1 MNKKIII
8 VALLIIAMLAGCG
21 TTKTETI
28 DHSASSVQSTE
39 ESQAKT
45 SKVTPEPEEPQVKTS
60 EVIPDPEEMF
70 PDAHVSILLYNK
82 PTTYYQIKEYTDG
95 DYEAYV
101 DACIEAGFDDIQFK
115 GGTDGNEMFLA
126 YDQNHEFYLDVGISP
141 DYGIIN
147 ITCSVVDKEGE

>member
-1 MNKKIII
+1 MHRKII
-8 VALLIIAMLAGCG
+8 VMALLVIAMLTGCG
-21 TTKTETI
+21 MNKTETV
-28 DHSASSVQSTE
+28 DHSASSIQSTE
-39 ESQAKT
+39 ES
-45 SKVTPEPEEPQVKTS
+45 QVKTS

-70 PDAHVSILLYNK
+70 PDAHVAILLYNK
-82 PTTYYQIKEYTDG
+82 PTTYYQITEYTDG

-101 DACIEAGFDDIQFK
+101 NACIEAGFNDIQFK

-147 ITCSVVDKEGE
+147 ITCSVVDEEEKCD

>member
-1 MNKKIII
+1 MNRKIII
-8 VALLIIAMLAGCG
+8 MTLLVIAMLTGCS
-21 TTKTETI
+21 TNKTETI
-28 DHSASSVQSTE
+28 THSTSSVTST
-39 ESQAKT
+39 
-45 SKVTPEPEEPQVKTS
+45 EEPQVKTS

-82 PTTYYQIKEYTDG
+82 PTTYYQVKDYADG

-115 GGTDGNEMFLA
+115 SGTDGNEMFLA

-141 DYGIIN
+141 EYGIIN
-147 ITCSVVDKEGE
+147 ITCSVVDKEEGE

>member
-1 MNKKIII
+1 MHRKIII
-8 VALLIIAMLAGCG
+8 MTLLVIATFTGCG
-21 TTKTETI
+21 TNKTETV
-28 DHSASSVQSTE
+28 DHSVQSIQSTE
-39 ESQAKT
+39 E
-45 SKVTPEPEEPQVKTS
+45 PRVKTS

-70 PDAHVSILLYNK
+70 PDAHVAILLYNK
-82 PTTYYQIKEYTDG
+82 PTTYYQVKEYADG

-141 DYGIIN
+141 EYGIIN
-147 ITCSVVDKEGE
+147 ITCSVADNEEK

>member
-1 MNKKIII
+1 MHGKIII
-8 VALLIIAMLAGCG
+8 MTLLVIAMLTGCG

-28 DHSASSVQSTE
+28 NNSTSSITSTE
-39 ESQAKT
+39 ES
-45 SKVTPEPEEPQVKTS
+45 QVKTS

-70 PDAHVSILLYNK
+70 PNAHVAILLYNK
-82 PTTYYQIKEYTDG
+82 PTTYYQITEYADC
-95 DYEAYV
+95 DYEDYV
-101 DACIEAGFDDIQFK
+101 NACIEAGFNDIQFK

-147 ITCSVVDKEGE
+147 ITCSVVDEEEKCD

>member
-1 MNKKIII
+1 MHRKIII
-8 VALLIIAMLAGCG
+8 MTLLVIATFTGCG
-21 TTKTETI
+21 TNKTDTV
-28 DHSASSVQSTE
+28 DHSVQSIQSTE
-39 ESQAKT
+39 E
-45 SKVTPEPEEPQVKTS
+45 PRVKTS

-70 PDAHVSILLYNK
+70 PDAHVAILLYNK
-82 PTTYYQIKEYTDG
+82 PTTYYQVKEYADG

-141 DYGIIN
+141 EYGIIN
-147 ITCSVVDKEGE
+147 ITCSVADDEEEEK

>member
-1 MNKKIII
+1 MHRKIII
-8 VALLIIAMLAGCG
+8 MTLLVIATFTGCG
-21 TTKTETI
+21 TNKTETV
-28 DHSASSVQSTE
+28 DHSVQSIQST
-39 ESQAKT
+39 K
-45 SKVTPEPEEPQVKTS
+45 EPRVKTS

-70 PDAHVSILLYNK
+70 PDAHVAILLYNK
-82 PTTYYQIKEYTDG
+82 PTTYYQVKEYADG

-141 DYGIIN
+141 EYGIIN
-147 ITCSVVDKEGE
+147 ITCSVADDAEEK

>member
-1 MNKKIII
+1 MHRKIII
-8 VALLIIAMLAGCG
+8 MTLLVIAMFTGCG
-21 TTKTETI
+21 MNKTETV
-28 DHSASSVQSTE
+28 DHSVQSIQSTE
-39 ESQAKT
+39 E
-45 SKVTPEPEEPQVKTS
+45 PRVKTS

-70 PDAHVSILLYNK
+70 PDAHVAILLYNK
-82 PTTYYQIKEYTDG
+82 PTTYYQVKEYADG

-141 DYGIIN
+141 EYGIIN
-147 ITCSVVDKEGE
+147 ITCSVAADDEEEK

>member
-1 MNKKIII
+1 MHRKIII
-8 VALLIIAMLAGCG
+8 MTLLVIATFTGCG
-21 TTKTETI
+21 TNKTETV
-28 DHSASSVQSTE
+28 DHSVQSIQSTE
-39 ESQAKT
+39 E
-45 SKVTPEPEEPQVKTS
+45 PRVKTS

-70 PDAHVSILLYNK
+70 PDAHVAILLYNK
-82 PTTYYQIKEYTDG
+82 PTTYYQVKEYADG

-141 DYGIIN
+141 EYGIIN
-147 ITCSVVDKEGE
+147 ITCSVADDEEEK

>member
-1 MNKKIII
+1 MHRKIII
-8 VALLIIAMLAGCG
+8 MTLLVIATFTGCG
-21 TTKTETI
+21 TNKTETV
-28 DHSASSVQSTE
+28 DNSVQSIQSTE
-39 ESQAKT
+39 E
-45 SKVTPEPEEPQVKTS
+45 PRVKTS

-70 PDAHVSILLYNK
+70 PDAHVAILLYNK
-82 PTTYYQIKEYTDG
+82 PTTYYQVKEYADG

-141 DYGIIN
+141 EYGIIN
-147 ITCSVVDKEGE
+147 ITCSVADDDEEK

>member
-1 MNKKIII
+1 MHRKIII
-8 VALLIIAMLAGCG
+8 MTLLVIATFTGCG
-21 TTKTETI
+21 TNKTETV
-28 DHSASSVQSTE
+28 DHSVQSIQST
-39 ESQAKT
+39 K
-45 SKVTPEPEEPQVKTS
+45 EPRVKTS

-70 PDAHVSILLYNK
+70 PDAHVAILLYNK
-82 PTTYYQIKEYTDG
+82 PTTYYQVKEYADG

-141 DYGIIN
+141 EYGIIN
-147 ITCSVVDKEGE
+147 ITCSVADDEEEK

>member
-1 MNKKIII
+1 MHRKIII
-8 VALLIIAMLAGCG
+8 MALLVIAVLTGCS
-21 TTKTETI
+21 TNKTETI
-28 DHSASSVQSTE
+28 DHSASSVTST
-39 ESQAKT
+39 
-45 SKVTPEPEEPQVKTS
+45 EEPQVKTS

-70 PDAHVSILLYNK
+70 PDAHVAILLYNK
-82 PTTYYQIKEYTDG
+82 PTTYYQVTDYADG
-95 DYEAYV
+95 DYETYV

-147 ITCSVVDKEGE
+147 ITCSVADKEEE